1 MKAKNNSAD
10 IQRFL
15 DLTDRVTKLE
25 NIIVELETRIDW
37 MENYDKKNNDSSI
50 NDDTV

>member
-15 DLTDRVTKLE
+15 DLTDRVTELE
-25 NIIVELETRIDW
+25 NKIYELQNRIDW
-37 MENYDKKNNDSSI
+37 IENYDKKNSNNST
-50 NDDTV
+50 NDDPI